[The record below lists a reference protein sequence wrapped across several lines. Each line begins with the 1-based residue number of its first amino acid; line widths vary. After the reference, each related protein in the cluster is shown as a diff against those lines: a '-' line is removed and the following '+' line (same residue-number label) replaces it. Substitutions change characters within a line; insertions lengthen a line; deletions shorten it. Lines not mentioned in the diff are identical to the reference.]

1 MIKTAVLVSGKGS
14 NLLNLLQAI
23 EDGHL
28 PYLNIHQVIADRD
41 CVALTHSVKKGI
53 PSFCLDRGPELC
65 KNIDSILQ
73 KDTDLILM
81 AGFLSILDGDFC
93 QKWAGKLINLHPS
106 LLPKYGGK
114 GMYGIKVH
122 RAVLKN
128 KETQS
133 GATVHYVIPEVDAGE
148 IILQKAC
155 AIGPGETPE
164 SLAKKIHHL
173 EHELLIKALKKLSV
187 NQGSALK

>member
-23 EDGHL
+23 EDGRL
-28 PYLNIHQVIADRD
+28 PYLNIYKMISDRD
-41 CVALTHSVKKGI
+41 CFALAHYVKEEI
-53 PSFCLDRGPELC
+53 PNFCLDRSLEFC

-106 LLPKYGGK
+106 LLSKYGGMD
-114 GMYGIKVH
+114 MYDMKVY

-133 GATVHYVIPEVDAGE
+133 AATVHYVIPEVDASE
-148 IILQKAC
+148 IILQKSC
-155 AIGPGETPE
+155 TIDPVETPE
-164 SLAKKIHHL
+164 SLAKKIH
-173 EHELLIKALKKLSV
+173 
-187 NQGSALK
+187 